1 MRKQTTLCFFITIL
15 STSLAIFQWPLSG
28 KRTDKPLSF
37 FERSDLKV
45 TAVTESPSCCYRV
58 GDPKLYYSPDK
69 WRKGQDTAQRAR
81 EASALQKK
89 KKKKKDETR
98 KYFGLHQKE
107 RSVVYSKPPCLPGQR
122 VDQRGFC
129 RNIFLLS

>member
-45 TAVTESPSCCYRV
+45 TAVTDSPSCCYRLA

-69 WRKGQDTAQRAR
+69 WRKGQDTAHRAR
-81 EASALQKK
+81 EASALQ
-89 KKKKKDETR
+89 KKKKDETR